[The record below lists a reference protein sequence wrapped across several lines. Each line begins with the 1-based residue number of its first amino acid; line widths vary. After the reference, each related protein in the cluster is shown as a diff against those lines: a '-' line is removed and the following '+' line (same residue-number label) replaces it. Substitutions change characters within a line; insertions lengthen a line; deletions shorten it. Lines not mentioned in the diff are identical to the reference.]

1 MVIPVVQFVSRVR
14 SMARKLAIV
23 AGGGRLPWLLR
34 ESCQLTGREYIFLAV
49 EGEVRSNCPFVPDK
63 WIRLGQWGANLD
75 FLRSKQIKEIVFAG
89 TIKKPN
95 LKELQL
101 DSRGAAFMTRLG
113 FSWLGADSI
122 LSTVL
127 KELESEG
134 FDVIS
139 PDSLLT
145 DILSKEGAYGKV
157 LPSKEDMRDIQR
169 GINVIKKI
177 GELDIGQAVVIQ
189 DGIVIGVEAI
199 EGTDEMLRRCKILL
213 DAKKSG
219 VLVKFSKPGQERRID
234 LPTIGIKTIE
244 IASESGIKGIA
255 IEAGGALVI
264 NSKDVSRIADELGLF
279 VFGVKRKLV

>member
-1 MVIPVVQFVSRVR
+1 VSRVR

-23 AGGGRLPWLLR
+23 AGGGSLPWLLR
-34 ESCQLTGREYIFLAV
+34 ESCQLSGREYIFLAI
-49 EGEVRSNCPFVPDK
+49 EGEVRSDCPFLPDK

-75 FLRSKQIKEIVFAG
+75 FLRSKQINEIVFAG

-95 LKELQL
+95 IKELQL

-113 FSWLGADSI
+113 FSWLGANSI
-122 LSTVL
+122 LSAVL

-134 FDVIS
+134 FNVIS
-139 PDSLLT
+139 PDSLIN

-169 GINVIKKI
+169 GISVIQKI

-199 EGTDEMLRRCKILL
+199 EGTDGLLRRCKFLL
-213 DAKKSG
+213 DAKTSG
-219 VLVKFSKPGQERRID
+219 VLVKFPKPDQERRID
-234 LPTIGIKTIE
+234 LPTIGVKTIE
-244 IASESGIKGIA
+244 IAYEVGLKGIA

-264 NSKDVSRIADELGLF
+264 NPKYVTRVADELGLF
-279 VFGVKRKLV
+279 VFGVKRKTI